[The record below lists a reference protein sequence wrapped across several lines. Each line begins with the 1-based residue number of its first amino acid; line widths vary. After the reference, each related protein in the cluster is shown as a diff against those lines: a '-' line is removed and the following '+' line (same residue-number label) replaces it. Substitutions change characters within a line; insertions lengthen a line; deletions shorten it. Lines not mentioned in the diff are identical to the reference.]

1 MGSARIWAGAVW
13 KAARPPDPSLTLG
26 MTANRFFLLAGTV
39 ACLAC
44 ARERGTLVPATDEL
58 VVALESA
65 PVSLDPRVATDQSSA
80 RVFAA
85 LLNGLATKDE
95 RGNPLPDLATWEVL
109 DGGRRYRFHLRP
121 GVRFHDGRRLTSAD
135 VVWTFRTMLD
145 GTIVTSKRGAFP
157 QVQRVEAAG
166 PAAVDFHLSEPFG
179 AFPLELTTSMGIVPA
194 GTTPE
199 AMNRRPIGTGP
210 FRVVARTP
218 ERVVLERFDGH
229 FAGPPKLDRIVFKV
243 VPDATV
249 RALELLK
256 GSVQLVV
263 NDLPPDLVPRFR
275 ADRRYRVI
283 EGPGATY
290 SYLGINLVDP
300 LLRDVRVRRALALAI
315 DRERLVDS
323 LWRGLGR
330 VTETMIPHAHW
341 AHHEGLPQVP
351 HDPAAARRLL
361 DAAGYPD
368 PDGPAPRFTLT
379 YKTSTNEPYI
389 LQGQAIQAMLA
400 EVGIDLRV
408 RSYEFATF
416 YEDVRKGN
424 FQIFALLR
432 LGVLDPHV
440 YRLVLH
446 SASLP
451 PAGQNRGRYI
461 NARFDQLIDQGARL
475 TAPAE
480 RRPYYLAAQEIL
492 ARDLPYISLYIRT
505 NVAVMPAELKG
516 YRTYLNGELLSLKD
530 VWWERPGPR
539 PL

>member
-1 MGSARIWAGAVW
+1 
-13 KAARPPDPSLTLG
+13 
-26 MTANRFFLLAGTV
+26 MTGRRLFFLTCSLSC
-39 ACLAC
+39 CLAC
-44 ARERGTLVPATDEL
+44 ARPQGALVPADDEL

-65 PVSLDPRVATDQSSA
+65 PTSLDPRVATDQSSA
-80 RVFAA
+80 RVFAV
-85 LLNGLATKDE
+85 LLNGLASKDE
-95 RGNPLPDLATWEVL
+95 RGNPIPDLARWEVH
-109 DGGRRYRFHLRP
+109 DGGRRYRFHLKP
-121 GVRFHDGRRLTSAD
+121 GVRFHDGRPLRPAD
-135 VVWTFRTMLD
+135 VVWTFRTILD
-145 GTIVTSKRGAFP
+145 GSVATSKRGAFP
-157 QVQRVEAAG
+157 QLERVAAAG

-179 AFPLELTTSMGIVPA
+179 AFPLELTTSMGVVPA

-210 FRVVARTP
+210 FRVVERSP
-218 ERVVLERFDGH
+218 ERIVLARFDGH
-229 FAGPPKLDRIVFKV
+229 HAGPPRLDRIVFKV

-290 SYLGINLVDP
+290 SYLGLNLTDP
-300 LLRDVRVRRALALAI
+300 LLRDLRVRRALALAI
-315 DRERLVDS
+315 DREQLVEA

-341 AHHEGLPQVP
+341 AHHAGLPP
-351 HDPAAARRLL
+351 TPYDPAAARRLL
-361 DAAGYPD
+361 DAAGLRD
-368 PDGPAPRFTLT
+368 PDGDGPRPRFALT
-379 YKTSTNEPYI
+379 YKTSTNEPYV
-389 LQGQAIQAMLA
+389 LQAQAIQAMLA
-400 EVGIDLRV
+400 RVGVDLRV
-408 RSYEFATF
+408 RTYEFATF

-424 FQIFALLR
+424 FQVFAMLR

-451 PAGQNRGRYI
+451 PAGQNRGRYL
-461 NARFDQLIDQGARL
+461 NARFDRLIDQGARL
-475 TAPAE
+475 TAPAA
-480 RRPYYLAAQEIL
+480 RRPYYLEAQEIL

-505 NVAVMPAELKG
+505 NVAVMPAELEG
-516 YRTYLNGELLSLKD
+516 YRSYLNGELLSLREVHWSRRVAD
-530 VWWERPGPR
+530 
-539 PL
+539 